1 MLGASGISDYPV
13 VYKKGV
19 VLVVPCCSSC
29 LINEALFDEKN
40 AAGAL
45 RPRRT

>member
-1 MLGASGISDYPV
+1 MLGTSGISDYPV

-29 LINEALFDEKN
+29 LINEALFDKKTPP
-40 AAGAL
+40 G
-45 RPRRT
+45 R